1 MWKKDK
7 TETKSA
13 NGSSEEGGAMVNQ
26 EAATPNTES
35 EESVIA
41 FVGKGVEFKGVIS
54 YNGTVRIDGVLDGE
68 IHTDGTLL
76 VGEEAV
82 LTAKVS
88 AGTIVSKGK
97 ITGDITAKEKIRLLS
112 PAVLNGSVKTPMLS
126 MEEGV
131 LFNGNIEMSRA
142 EVHALQREAG
152 LRAVN
157 APMGNIKRVTG

>member
-1 MWKKDK
+1 M
-7 TETKSA
+7 A
-13 NGSSEEGGAMVNQ
+13 NQ
-26 EAATPNTES
+26 ETVVPSVEKDEN
-35 EESVIA
+35 VIA
-41 FVGKGVEFKGVIS
+41 FVGKGVEFKGIIS

-68 IHTDGTLL
+68 IHTEGTLL

-88 AGTIVSKGK
+88 AGTVVSKGK
-97 ITGDITAKEKIRLLS
+97 ITGDIMAKEKIRLLA

-131 LFNGNIEMSRA
+131 LFNGSIEMSRA
-142 EVHALQREAG
+142 EVHDLQREAG

-157 APMGNIKRVTG
+157 APVSNIKRVTG